1 MLGSYNQALKYAKY
15 YLSIAKELGDKEQE
29 GRAYRYLGSAFHRL
43 GDYYQGIEYFRR
55 YLGIA
60 EEVENRK
67 YEADAYRSLGTVY
80 LQLGKLFK
88 AMEYLQECLMRIKRL
103 LPITSLALFI

>member
-43 GDYYQGIEYFRR
+43 GDYYQGGGRWADTDVDPNLLRTTDLLSLSTDNHVIMPQVSPNPLPLRR
-55 YLGIA
+55 KIMVG
-60 EEVENRK
+60 
-67 YEADAYRSLGTVY
+67 SSCHG
-80 LQLGKLFK
+80 
-88 AMEYLQECLMRIKRL
+88 
-103 LPITSLALFI
+103 